1 MALSAFDDQ
10 TRRPGPRDLSRV
22 LGGAAALWRQ
32 LVAHMT
38 RTYAPMTEQWNF
50 SGAKYG
56 WSLRLK
62 QKDRV
67 ILYLTPQ
74 AGCFLVGLALGE
86 KAADAAR
93 DRGLPASVLEIIDR
107 APRYAEGRGIRLTI
121 AAGDDLAAIQE
132 LAALKMAP
140 VPRSSTAA
148 SRARATPKKKP

>member
-10 TRRPGPRDLSRV
+10 TRCPEPSDLRRV

-32 LVAHMT
+32 LIAHMT
-38 RTYAPMTEQWNF
+38 RTYAPITEQWHF

-56 WSLRLK
+56 WSLRLTC
-62 QKDRV
+62 KDRV

-74 AGCFLVGLALGE
+74 AGSFRVGLALGE
-86 KAADAAR
+86 KAAAAAR
-93 DRGLPASVLEIIDR
+93 DRGRPASVLEIIDR

-121 AAGDDLAAIQE
+121 AAGDDLSVLRE

-140 VPRSSTAA
+140 APRSSTAP
-148 SRARATPKKKP
+148 SRARAAPKKKP